1 MAPTPCSRGD
11 GARIR
16 ALVHTFCDGVGL
28 HAYCIRGSPFRPT
41 ELAVTKRIPQPR
53 SELSPSIRTHE
64 AKLLAAM
71 LRTSRL
77 TCVFGEPGTDKTTL
91 LKTGVMPLLQR
102 RCADRSD
109 LSTATVSSYPGADR
123 RGPAHGGQPSRR
135 VEAAIYFDTWGETPL
150 ATLKSRIDDIVPASA
165 RGNPVLGLRLADAL
179 EQLNRQSG
187 LHIVFLLD
195 RFEEFLAAPGD
206 EAGAAHFV
214 AELTDAVLRPKLP
227 ASFLIALDESARP
240 RLERFKRRVPGFDH
254 NSLRLSPIAG
264 LSEFSEPWPGPI
276 AHTAPAAPV
285 ASVLPVLTSEIPDFG
300 RPAPTSST
308 ASPQTQPGE
317 AQVARVKRRGPAPHV
332 PIKVSEVYAF
342 IETALAKTKTRD
354 PDDAWKS

>member
-1 MAPTPCSRGD
+1 M
-11 GARIR
+11 
-16 ALVHTFCDGVGL
+16 
-28 HAYCIRGSPFRPT
+28 
-41 ELAVTKRIPQPR
+41 TKRIPQPR

-77 TCVFGEPGTDKTTL
+77 TCVFGEAGTDKTTL

-109 LSTATVSSYPGADR
+109 LSPATASPFPGADR

-135 VEAAIYFDTWGETPL
+135 VEAAIYFDTWGDTPL
-150 ATLKSRIDDIVPASA
+150 ASLKSRIDDIVPASA
-165 RGNPVLGLRLADAL
+165 RGNLVLGSRLADAL

-195 RFEEFLAAPGD
+195 RFEEFLAAPAD
-206 EAGAAHFV
+206 ESGVAHFV
-214 AELTDAVLRPKLP
+214 AELTDAVLRPRLP

-240 RLERFKRRVPGFDH
+240 RLDRFKSRVPGFDH

-264 LSEFSEPWPGPI
+264 LRDLDLHDPRPEPEAQAG
-276 AHTAPAAPV
+276 PAAHV
-285 ASVLPVLTSEIPDFG
+285 ASVLPVLTSEVPDHG
-300 RPAPTSST
+300 RPALPGDTL
-308 ASPQTQPGE
+308 SPQVQTPGGGQ
-317 AQVARVKRRGPAPHV
+317 ASRTKRRGPAPHV

-342 IETALAKTKTRD
+342 IETTLAKTKAQD
-354 PDDAWKS
+354 PGDAWPSWSTDSQSKR